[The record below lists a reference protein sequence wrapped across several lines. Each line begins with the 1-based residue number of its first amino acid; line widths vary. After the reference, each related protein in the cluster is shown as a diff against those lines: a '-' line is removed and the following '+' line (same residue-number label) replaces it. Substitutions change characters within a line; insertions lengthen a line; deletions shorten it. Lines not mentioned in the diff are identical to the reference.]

1 MYPTYPKL
9 QFTVNRPKQIV
20 NLVLVH
26 KEKNENDK
34 LQKDC
39 LLYHLHGNVDLIQ
52 QKKTPLTKDKVGILY
67 NGVVAH
73 RVLIEGPPG
82 IGKTTF
88 LWQLCHQWSLGELL
102 QQWQLVILV
111 QLREET
117 ARTALHLFD
126 LLYHPRNSIRMAV
139 CQEIEEQEGE
149 GVLIMFDGYDEL
161 SDEQRTGSIFMKIL
175 KQQLLRKATVIVCSR
190 PFASNTL
197 SHQFKNNLDQHVEI
211 VGFDTKDIEAYISSA
226 CQDNSDLLKDLR
238 AYIFTQPFISSLL
251 YNPLHCTIV
260 TEMYIQCW
268 QRGEKGFAPNT
279 LTQIYD
285 ILLVNLLRRH
295 LRDESIDSLSE
306 LPTVINLQLKELA
319 ELAAKGIKERK
330 YIFSSVP
337 SETLGLMNSV
347 RQLHDIRTKRSTCHS
362 FVHLTLQ
369 EYLAALHWSQFTP
382 EQLTELLQQEDL
394 FPIQQ
399 YLLDVHRKTKTEKQL
414 LSTQQRTHCDKDCEE
429 EEVLRVTHWPVLL
442 FLAGSTQ
449 LTSILIRWISQG
461 GLFSKTIVLWS
472 SGMCQLLFESQSPNL
487 VSAIFSGKKVSL
499 SDNVSSPLDWFVT
512 GYCIA
517 HSDSTSLWDVWFTN
531 HPHQCLQAFS
541 FGLHYSSCTPHM
553 HQRTGTIHDL
563 ILRNTKNA
571 TEFAQYLDVFDHLDT
586 YIQEVTKLHFAGTMQ
601 PGKNGVPVLHEL
613 SRYCPKLKSLRLP
626 ELLSPLL
633 TQVPQFPY
641 NTLETLLLSLPLL
654 KDDNDLVPL
663 LKQCSVLKCLCFNT
677 VNK

>member
-1 MYPTYPKL
+1 MYPVYSKL

-26 KEKNENDK
+26 KEKNEIDE
-34 LQKDC
+34 LQRDC
-39 LLYHLHGNVDLIQ
+39 IWYHLHGNVDLIQ
-52 QKKTPLTKDKVGILY
+52 QKKTPLTKDKVGLLC
-67 NGVVAH
+67 NGVVAR

-117 ARTALHLFD
+117 AQTAMCLSD
-126 LLYHPRNSIRMAV
+126 LLCHPRDSIRKAV

-175 KQQLLRKATVIVCSR
+175 KQQLLRKATTIVCSR

-197 SHQFKNNLDQHVEI
+197 THQFKNNLDQHVEI
-211 VGFDTKDIEAYISSA
+211 VGFDKKDIEAYISSA
-226 CQDNSDLLKDLR
+226 CQDNSDLLKDLQ
-238 AYIFTQPFISSLL
+238 AYISTQPFVSSVM

-285 ILLVNLLRRH
+285 TLLMNLLRRH
-295 LRDESIDSLSE
+295 LRDDSIDSVNE
-306 LPTVINLQLKELA
+306 LPTVVNLQLKELA
-319 ELAAKGIKERK
+319 ELAAKGIKERM

-347 RQLHDIRTKRSTCHS
+347 RQLHDIRTKRSTYHS
-362 FVHLTLQ
+362 FIHLTLQ
-369 EYLAALHWSQFTP
+369 EYLAALHWSQFAP
-382 EQLTELLQQEDL
+382 EQLKEVLQQEDL

-399 YLLDVHRKTKTEKQL
+399 YLLDVHRKIKKGKQL
-414 LSTQQRTHCDKDCEE
+414 QGMHCDKGSEE
-429 EEVLRVTHWPVLL
+429 EEVLQVTHWPVLL
-442 FLAGSTQ
+442 FLAGITR
-449 LTSILIRWISQG
+449 LASIPIRWIDQE
-461 GLFSKTIVLWS
+461 GLFSQTSLLWS
-472 SGMCQLLFESQSPNL
+472 SGLCQLLFESQSPNL
-487 VSAIFSGKKVSL
+487 VSDIFSGRKVTL

-541 FGLHYSSCTPHM
+541 FGLHYSSCTQHM
-553 HQRTGTIHDL
+553 HQRTGIIHDL

-586 YIQEVTKLHFAGTMQ
+586 YIQEVTTLHFAGTMQ

-633 TQVPQFPY
+633 TRVPQFPY

-663 LKQCSVLKCLCFNT
+663 LKQCSVLKCLCFHT